1 MNQGKLEYAV
11 LTTVVYYDVL
21 GKYPLTALEI
31 YKYLINPSKVS
42 SSPEKVTFG
51 QLTDVLDKSRYLKAR
66 LQKKSGF
73 YFLSNRKNPIKER
86 IKRQKIADRKW
97 KKARRVVKWFQI
109 VPYLRMAAVSG
120 SLAIGNT
127 RKQSDLDLI
136 ILAEYGRIWTV
147 RFLLNGFLQLIGQRR
162 HGQSIEDK
170 ICLNQYVT
178 DKYPEIVIQ
187 NLSNA
192 HFCAHLVPLLGLDQ
206 FQKFRIANQ
215 WTKEYLPFYSFSQ
228 IDHLKTIKPSK
239 MFCNISRF
247 LEFVLNTK
255 VGDQLEKSFRKWQKN
270 KVLKKTNPEYIS
282 FSIDELKQKMNQ
294 AHLCLSDETL
304 ILHYPIS
311 RNLEVQD
318 GYGQKIQEYV

>member
-1 MNQGKLEYAV
+1 MNQSKLEYAV
-11 LTTVVYYDVL
+11 LATVVYYDVL
-21 GKYPLTALEI
+21 GKYPLTTLEI
-31 YKYLINPSKVS
+31 YKYLINPLKIS
-42 SSPEKVTFG
+42 SDPDKITFI
-51 QLTDVLDKSRYLKAR
+51 QLVDILDKSQYLKAR
-66 LQKKSGF
+66 LQQKNGF

-86 IKRQKIADRKW
+86 IKRQKISDQKW
-97 KKARRVVKWFQI
+97 KKARRIVKWFQA
-109 VPYLRMAAVSG
+109 VPYLRMVAVSG

-136 ILAEYGRIWTV
+136 ISTKYGRIWTV

-170 ICLNQYVT
+170 ICLNQYIT

-206 FQKFRIANQ
+206 FQKFRVANQ
-215 WTKEYLPFYSFSQ
+215 WTKEYLPFYYLNQ
-228 IDHLKTIKPSK
+228 TDHLKLIKPSK
-239 MFCNISRF
+239 TLCNISRF
-247 LEFVLNTK
+247 LEFVFDTK
-255 VGDQLEKSFRKWQKN
+255 IGDQLEKNFKKWQKD
-270 KVLKKTNPEYIS
+270 KVLKKTDPKYIS
-282 FSIDELKQKMNQ
+282 FSIDEVKQKMDR

-311 RNLEVQD
+311 RNLEVQN
-318 GYGQKIQEYV
+318 GYRQKIQEYV